1 MYKFIHEKS
10 TSALSYG
17 YLCLRFFIFGC
28 CLLRVIIIQSVHL
41 FQLFTKEIVLEQNTL
56 ATSIENPKQERY
68 AFLHWMVWSE
78 SDGFFRSTTE
88 GRFSTWFNLKSSLS
102 ESFLCFW
109 SLSIGGSIPPWTWCA
124 LDAPSLRGCKCEGS
138 QVKKLLVKRLFS

>member
-17 YLCLRFFIFGC
+17 YLRLRFFIFGC

-41 FQLFTKEIVLEQNTL
+41 FQLFTEEIVLEHNTL

-68 AFLHWMVWSE
+68 AFLHWTVWSE
-78 SDGFFRSTTE
+78 SDGLISKALCQKASYASGVSQSAVQSHPGLGALWMLRASEVASVKGHRS
-88 GRFSTWFNLKSSLS
+88 KSYS
-102 ESFLCFW
+102 
-109 SLSIGGSIPPWTWCA
+109 
-124 LDAPSLRGCKCEGS
+124 
-138 QVKKLLVKRLFS
+138 

>member
-68 AFLHWMVWSE
+68 AFLHWTVWSE
-78 SDGFFRSTTE
+78 SDGLIS
-88 GRFSTWFNLKSSLS
+88 KA
-102 ESFLCFW
+102 LC
-109 SLSIGGSIPPWTWCA
+109 
-124 LDAPSLRGCKCEGS
+124 
-138 QVKKLLVKRLFS
+138 QKLLMLLESLNRRFNPTLDLVRSGCSEPPRLQV